1 MNTLRIGLVSISDR
15 ASSGVYQDKGIPAL
29 EEWLARALTTPFE
42 LQTRLIPDEQAI
54 IEQTLCELVDEM
66 GCHLVLTTGGTG
78 PARRDVT
85 PDATLAIAD
94 REMPGFGEQM
104 RQVSLHFVPTAILSR
119 QVGVIRKQA
128 GRIPRVFINDLLART
143 DIVDLIDARVKLKKQ
158 GKNFHACCPF
168 HNEKTPSFTVNGEKQ
183 FYHCFGCGAH
193 GNAIDFLMNYDKLEF
208 VETVEELAAMHNLE
222 VPFEAGSGPSQIERH
237 QRQTLYQLMDGLN
250 TFYQQSLQQPVAM
263 SARQYLEKRGLSHE
277 VIARF
282 AIGFAPPG
290 WDNVLKRFGG
300 NPENRQSLIDA
311 GMLVTNDQGRS
322 YDRFRERVMF
332 PIRDKRGRVIGFGG
346 RVLGNDTP
354 KYLNSPETD
363 IFHKGRQLYGLYEA
377 QQDNAEPN
385 RLLVVE
391 GYMDVVALAQ
401 YGINYAV
408 ASLGT
413 STTADHIQLLFRATN
428 NVICCYDGDRAGRD
442 AAWRA
447 LETALPYMTDGRQ
460 LRFMFLPDGE
470 DPDTLVRKEGK
481 EAFEARMEQAMPL
494 SAFLFNSLMPQVDLS
509 TPDGRARLSTLALP
523 LISQVPGETLRIY
536 LRQELGNK
544 LGILDDSQLERLMP
558 KAAESGVSR
567 PVPQLKRTTMRIL
580 IGLLVQNPELA
591 TLVPPLENLDENKL
605 PGLGLFRELVNTCL
619 SQPGLTTGQLL
630 EHYRGTNNAATL
642 EKLSMWDDIADKNI
656 AEQTFTDSLNHM
668 FDSLLELRQ
677 EELIA
682 RERTHGLSNEERL
695 ELWTLNQELA
705 KK

>member
-1 MNTLRIGLVSISDR
+1 M
-15 ASSGVYQDKGIPAL
+15 
-29 EEWLARALTTPFE
+29 
-42 LQTRLIPDEQAI
+42 
-54 IEQTLCELVDEM
+54 
-66 GCHLVLTTGGTG
+66 
-78 PARRDVT
+78 
-85 PDATLAIAD
+85 
-94 REMPGFGEQM
+94 
-104 RQVSLHFVPTAILSR
+104 
-119 QVGVIRKQA
+119 A

-143 DIVDLIDARVKLKKQ
+143 DIIDLIDARVKLKKQ
-158 GKNFHACCPF
+158 GKNWHACCPF
-168 HNEKTPSFTVNGEKQ
+168 HNEKSPSFTVNGEKQ

-237 QRQTLYQLMDGLN
+237 QRQNLYQLMDGLN
-250 TFYQQSLQQPVAM
+250 AFYQQSLTQPAAEP
-263 SARQYLEKRGLSHE
+263 ARQYLERRGLSSD
-277 VIARF
+277 VITRF
-282 AIGFAPPG
+282 AIGYAPPG
-290 WDNVLKRFGG
+290 WDNVLKRFGA
-300 NPENRQSLIDA
+300 NQENRQSLIDA

-332 PIRDKRGRVIGFGG
+332 PIRDKRGRVMGFGG

-377 QQDNAEPN
+377 QQDKDEPQ

-413 STTADHIQLLFRATN
+413 STTADHIQLLFRVTK

-447 LETALPYMTDGRQ
+447 LETALPYMNDGRQ
-460 LRFMFLPDGE
+460 LRFIFLPDGE

-481 EAFEARMEQAMPL
+481 AAFEARMEQALPL
-494 SAFLFNSLMPQVDLS
+494 STFLFNSLMPQADLT
-509 TPDGRARLSTLALP
+509 TPDGSTQLAALALP
-523 LISQVPGETLRIY
+523 LITQVPGETLRIQ
-536 LRQELGNK
+536 LRQLLGNK
-544 LGILDDSQLERLMP
+544 IGIFDDAQLDKLMP
-558 KAAESGVSR
+558 KQAENGAPR
-567 PVPQLKRTTMRIL
+567 PGPQLKRTTMRIL
-580 IGLLVQNPELA
+580 IGLLVQSPELA
-591 TLVPPLENLDENKL
+591 PHVPSLEGLDDTRM
-605 PGLGLFRELVNTCL
+605 PGLGLFAELVNTCL

-630 EHYRGTNNAATL
+630 EQYRGTKQAATL
-642 EKLSMWDDIADKNI
+642 EKLATWDDIADKDI
-656 AEQTFTDSLNHM
+656 AEKTFTDALNHM
-668 FDSLLELRQ
+668 FDSMLERRQ

-682 RERTHGLSNEERL
+682 RDRTQGLSSEERR
-695 ELWTLNQELA
+695 ELWQLNLELA

>member
-1 MNTLRIGLVSISDR
+1 M
-15 ASSGVYQDKGIPAL
+15 
-29 EEWLARALTTPFE
+29 
-42 LQTRLIPDEQAI
+42 
-54 IEQTLCELVDEM
+54 
-66 GCHLVLTTGGTG
+66 
-78 PARRDVT
+78 
-85 PDATLAIAD
+85 
-94 REMPGFGEQM
+94 
-104 RQVSLHFVPTAILSR
+104 
-119 QVGVIRKQA
+119 A

-158 GKNFHACCPF
+158 GKNYHACCPF

-222 VPFEAGSGPSQIERH
+222 VPYEAGNGPSQIERH
-237 QRQTLYQLMDGLN
+237 QRQTLYELLDGLSA
-250 TFYQQSLQQPVAM
+250 FYQQALAQPGAEP
-263 SARQYLEKRGLSHE
+263 ARQYLQKRGLSEE
-277 VIARF
+277 VIRHF
-282 AIGFAPPG
+282 AIGYAPPG

-300 NPENRQSLIDA
+300 NSENRKSLIDA

-346 RVLGNDTP
+346 RVMGDALP
-354 KYLNSPETD
+354 KYLNSPETE

-377 QQDNAEPN
+377 QQSNQNPP

-391 GYMDVVALAQ
+391 GYMDVVALGQ

-413 STTADHIQLLFRATN
+413 STTAEHIQMLFRVTN
-428 NVICCYDGDRAGRD
+428 NVICCYDGDRAGRS

-460 LRFMFLPDGE
+460 LRFMFLPEGE

-481 EAFEARMEQAMPL
+481 AAFEQRMEQAQPL
-494 SAFLFNSLMPQVDLS
+494 STFLFNSLLPQVDLS
-509 TPDGRARLSTLALP
+509 SPDGRAQLSTLALP

-558 KAAESGVSR
+558 KQSDNAQSR
-567 PVPQLKRTTMRIL
+567 PTPTLKRTTMRIL

-591 TLVPPLENLDENKL
+591 PLVPSLAGLDESKL
-605 PGLGLFRELVNTCL
+605 PGLALFAELVNTCL

-630 EHYRGTNNAATL
+630 EHYRGTKEAATL
-642 EKLSMWDDIADKNI
+642 EKLATWDDIADKDI
-656 AEQTFTDSLNHM
+656 AEKTFTDSLDHL
-668 FDSLLELRQ
+668 FDSALELRLT
-677 EELIA
+677 ELIA
-682 RERTHGLSNEERL
+682 RSRTHGLTPAEREEVRVIT
-695 ELWTLNQELA
+695 EARA

>member
-1 MNTLRIGLVSISDR
+1 M
-15 ASSGVYQDKGIPAL
+15 
-29 EEWLARALTTPFE
+29 
-42 LQTRLIPDEQAI
+42 
-54 IEQTLCELVDEM
+54 
-66 GCHLVLTTGGTG
+66 
-78 PARRDVT
+78 
-85 PDATLAIAD
+85 
-94 REMPGFGEQM
+94 
-104 RQVSLHFVPTAILSR
+104 
-119 QVGVIRKQA
+119 A

-158 GKNFHACCPF
+158 GKNYHACCPF

-193 GNAIDFLMNYDKLEF
+193 GNALDFLMNYDKLEF
-208 VETVEELAAMHNLE
+208 VESVEELAAMHNLE
-222 VPFEAGSGPSQIERH
+222 VPFEAGSGPSLIERH

-250 TFYQQSLQQPVAM
+250 AFYQQSLTQSAAEP
-263 SARQYLEKRGLSHE
+263 ARQYLSRRGLSSE
-277 VIARF
+277 VITRF
-282 AIGFAPPG
+282 AIGYAPPG
-290 WDNVLKRFGG
+290 WDNVLKRFG
-300 NPENRQSLIDA
+300 NNSENRKSLIDA

-377 QQDNAEPN
+377 QQDKDEPQ

-413 STTADHIQLLFRATN
+413 STTADHIQLLFRVTK
-428 NVICCYDGDRAGRD
+428 NVICCYDGDRAGRE

-447 LETALPYMTDGRQ
+447 LETALPYMSDGRQ

-481 EAFEARMEQAMPL
+481 EAFEARMEQAQPL
-494 SAFLFNSLMPQVDLS
+494 STFLFNSLLPKADLT
-509 TPDGRARLSTLALP
+509 TPDGTTQLAALALP
-523 LISQVPGETLRIY
+523 LINQVPGETLRIQ
-536 LRQELGNK
+536 LRQILGNK
-544 LGILDDSQLERLMP
+544 IGIFDDGQLDRLMP
-558 KAAESGVSR
+558 KQVESAAAR
-567 PVPQLKRTTMRIL
+567 PAPQLKRTTMRIL
-580 IGLLVQNPELA
+580 IGLLIQNPELA
-591 TLVPPLENLDENKL
+591 PKVPSLAGLDQSRL
-605 PGLGLFRELVNTCL
+605 PGLGLFAELVNTCL

-630 EHYRGTNNAATL
+630 EHYRGTNEAATL
-642 EKLSMWDDIADKNI
+642 EKLSMWDDIADKDI
-656 AEQTFTDSLNHM
+656 AEKTFTDALNHM
-668 FDSLLELRQ
+668 FDSMLERRQ

-682 RERTHGLSNEERL
+682 RDRTHGLSSEERR
-695 ELWTLNQELA
+695 ELWQLNQELA

>member
-1 MNTLRIGLVSISDR
+1 M
-15 ASSGVYQDKGIPAL
+15 
-29 EEWLARALTTPFE
+29 
-42 LQTRLIPDEQAI
+42 
-54 IEQTLCELVDEM
+54 
-66 GCHLVLTTGGTG
+66 
-78 PARRDVT
+78 
-85 PDATLAIAD
+85 
-94 REMPGFGEQM
+94 
-104 RQVSLHFVPTAILSR
+104 
-119 QVGVIRKQA
+119 A

-168 HNEKTPSFTVNGEKQ
+168 HNEKTPSFTVNGDKQ

-222 VPFEAGSGPSQIERH
+222 IPYEAGSGPTQIERH

-250 TFYQQSLQQPVAM
+250 AFYQQSLTHPAAE
-263 SARQYLEKRGLSHE
+263 SARQYLEKRGLSSDI
-277 VIARF
+277 IARF
-282 AIGFAPPG
+282 AVGYAPPG
-290 WDNVLKRFGG
+290 WDNALKRFGG
-300 NPENRQSLIDA
+300 NSENRQSLTDA

-322 YDRFRERVMF
+322 YDRFRDRVMF

-377 QQDNAEPN
+377 LQNAAEPQ

-413 STTADHIQLLFRATN
+413 STTADHIQLLFRSTQ

-447 LETALPYMTDGRQ
+447 LETAMPYMTDGRQ

-481 EAFEARMEQAMPL
+481 EAFEARMEHAQPL
-494 SAFLFNSLMPQVDLS
+494 SVFLFNSLLPQVDLS
-509 TPDGRARLSTLALP
+509 TPDGSTQLAALALP
-523 LISQVPGETLRIY
+523 LINQVPGDAHRIQ
-536 LRQELGNK
+536 LRQTLGLK
-544 LGILDDSQLERLMP
+544 LGIFDDSQLDRLMP
-558 KAAESGVSR
+558 KQAESGAVR
-567 PVPQLKRTTMRIL
+567 PPPQLKRTTMRIL
-580 IGLLVQNPELA
+580 IGLLLQNPDLA
-591 TLVPPLENLDENKL
+591 PLVPPLAGLDQSKL
-605 PGLGLFRELVNTCL
+605 PGLGLFAELVNTCL

-630 EHYRGTNNAATL
+630 EHYRGTNEAATL
-642 EKLSMWDDIADKNI
+642 EKLSMWDDIADKEI
-656 AEQTFTDSLNHM
+656 AEKTFTDSLNHM
-668 FDSLLELRQ
+668 FDSLLKLRQ

-682 RERTHGLSNEERL
+682 RDRTHGLNNEERR

>member
-1 MNTLRIGLVSISDR
+1 M
-15 ASSGVYQDKGIPAL
+15 
-29 EEWLARALTTPFE
+29 
-42 LQTRLIPDEQAI
+42 
-54 IEQTLCELVDEM
+54 
-66 GCHLVLTTGGTG
+66 
-78 PARRDVT
+78 
-85 PDATLAIAD
+85 
-94 REMPGFGEQM
+94 
-104 RQVSLHFVPTAILSR
+104 
-119 QVGVIRKQA
+119 A

-158 GKNFHACCPF
+158 GKNYHACCPF

-193 GNAIDFLMNYDKLEF
+193 GNAVDFLMNYDKLEF

-222 VPFEAGSGPSQIERH
+222 VPYEAGSGPSQIERH

-250 TFYQQSLQQPVAM
+250 SFYQQSLKHSAAEP
-263 SARQYLEKRGLSHE
+263 ARQYLNKRGLSDD

-282 AIGFAPPG
+282 AIGYAPPG

-300 NPENRQSLIDA
+300 NSEDRKSLIDA

-346 RVLGNDTP
+346 RVLGDALP

-377 QQDNAEPN
+377 QQDNAEPP

-401 YGINYAV
+401 YDINYAV

-413 STTADHIQLLFRATN
+413 STTADHIQLLFRVTN

-481 EAFEARMEQAMPL
+481 DAFEARMEQAMPL
-494 SAFLFNSLMPQVDLS
+494 SSFLFDSLLPQVDLS
-509 TPDGRARLSTLALP
+509 SRDGKARLSTLALP
-523 LISQVPGETLRIY
+523 LITQIPGETLRIY
-536 LRQELGNK
+536 MRQELGNK
-544 LGILDDSQLERLMP
+544 LGILDDNQLEKLMP
-558 KAAESGVSR
+558 KLAASGTT
-567 PVPQLKRTTMRIL
+567 PVAPPLKRTTMRVL
-580 IGLLVQNPELA
+580 IALLIQSPQLA
-591 TLVPPLENLDENKL
+591 TLVPSLDGLSESKM
-605 PGLGLFRELVNTCL
+605 PGLPLFIELVGRCNEN
-619 SQPGLTTGQLL
+619 PGLTTGQLL
-630 EHYRGTNNAATL
+630 ELYRGTNFSQTL
-642 EKLSMWDDIADKNI
+642 ETLAIWNHMIVDEE
-656 AEQTFTDSLNHM
+656 AEAVFQDSLASIY
-668 FDSLLELRQ
+668 DSALEERL
-677 EELIA
+677 EFLIA
-682 RERTHGLSNEERL
+682 RERTQGLSADERR
-695 ELWTLNQELA
+695 ELWTLSQA
-705 KK
+705 FARK

>member
-1 MNTLRIGLVSISDR
+1 MGL
-15 ASSGVYQDKGIPAL
+15 
-29 EEWLARALTTPFE
+29 
-42 LQTRLIPDEQAI
+42 
-54 IEQTLCELVDEM
+54 M
-66 GCHLVLTTGGTG
+66 
-78 PARRDVT
+78 
-85 PDATLAIAD
+85 
-94 REMPGFGEQM
+94 
-104 RQVSLHFVPTAILSR
+104 
-119 QVGVIRKQA
+119 A

-158 GKNFHACCPF
+158 GKNYHACCPF

-208 VETVEELAAMHNLE
+208 VETVEELAAMHNLD
-222 VPFEAGSGPSQIERH
+222 VPYEAGSGPSQIERH
-237 QRQTLYQLMDGLN
+237 QRQNLYQLLDGLN
-250 TFYQQSLQQPVAM
+250 AFYQQYLTQPNAKD
-263 SARQYLEKRGLSHE
+263 AREYLSRRGLSAD
-277 VIARF
+277 VISRF
-282 AIGFAPPG
+282 AIGYAPPG

-300 NPENRQSLIDA
+300 NDENRQSLIDA
-311 GMLVTNDQGRS
+311 GMLVTNDKGRS

-346 RVLGNDTP
+346 RVLGDGQP

-377 QQDNAEPN
+377 QLSSPEPA

-401 YGINYAV
+401 YDINYAV

-413 STTADHIQLLFRATN
+413 STTADHIQLLFRVTN

-447 LETALPYMTDGRQ
+447 LETALPYMNDGRQ

-481 EAFEARMEQAMPL
+481 DAFEARMEQAQPL
-494 SAFLFNSLMPQVDLS
+494 STFLFNSLMPQVDLS
-509 TPDGRARLSTLALP
+509 TPDGRAQLSTLALP
-523 LISQVPGETLRIY
+523 LITQVPGETLRIY
-536 LRQELGNK
+536 LRQELGKK
-544 LGILDDSQLERLMP
+544 LGILDDSALERLMP
-558 KAAESGVSR
+558 KQAEATARAA
-567 PVPQLKRTTMRIL
+567 PTLKRTTMRIL
-580 IGLLVQNPELA
+580 IGLLLQNPELA
-591 TLVPPLENLDENKL
+591 PQVPPLDALDKNKL
-605 PGLGLFRELVNTCL
+605 PGLGLFAELVNTCL

-630 EHYRGTNNAATL
+630 EQYRGTKEAATL
-642 EKLSMWDDIADKNI
+642 EKLSMWDDIADKDI
-656 AEQTFTDSLNHM
+656 AEKTFTDSLNHM
-668 FDSLLELRQ
+668 FDSMLEQRQ

-682 RERTHGLSNEERL
+682 RERTHGLSSEERR
-695 ELWTLNQELA
+695 ELWRLNQELA

>member
-1 MNTLRIGLVSISDR
+1 M
-15 ASSGVYQDKGIPAL
+15 
-29 EEWLARALTTPFE
+29 
-42 LQTRLIPDEQAI
+42 
-54 IEQTLCELVDEM
+54 
-66 GCHLVLTTGGTG
+66 
-78 PARRDVT
+78 
-85 PDATLAIAD
+85 
-94 REMPGFGEQM
+94 
-104 RQVSLHFVPTAILSR
+104 
-119 QVGVIRKQA
+119 A

-158 GKNFHACCPF
+158 GKNYHACCPF

-222 VPFEAGSGPSQIERH
+222 IPYESGTGLSQIERH
-237 QRQTLYQLMDGLN
+237 QRQNLYQLMDGLN
-250 TFYQQSLQQPVAM
+250 GFYQQSLESSSAQP
-263 SARQYLEKRGLSHE
+263 ARAYLEKRGLSPD
-277 VIARF
+277 VVARF

-290 WDNVLKRFGG
+290 WDNALKRFGG
-300 NPENRQSLIDA
+300 NDDNRQLLLDA
-311 GMLVTNDQGRS
+311 GMLVRNDNGRV

-377 QQDNAEPN
+377 QQHTPEPA

-401 YGINYAV
+401 YDINYAV

-413 STTADHIQLLFRATN
+413 STTADHIQLLFRVTN

-447 LETALPYMTDGRQ
+447 LETALPYMSDGRQ

-481 EAFEARMEQAMPL
+481 AAFEARMDEALPL
-494 SAFLFNSLMPQVDLS
+494 STFLFNSLVPQADLS
-509 TPDGRARLSTLALP
+509 SPDGSTQLAALALP
-523 LISQVPGETLRIY
+523 LITQVPGDALRIQ
-536 LRQELGNK
+536 LRQMLGNK
-544 LGILDDSQLERLMP
+544 LGIFDDAQLDRLMP
-558 KAAESGVSR
+558 KQAENNTPR
-567 PVPQLKRTTMRIL
+567 PAPQLKRTTMRIL
-580 IGLLVQNPELA
+580 IGLLVQNPDLA
-591 TLVPPLENLDENKL
+591 PMVPPLTGLPQAKI
-605 PGLGLFRELVNTCL
+605 PGLSLFNELVSACL
-619 SQPGLTTGQLL
+619 AQPGLTTGQLL
-630 EHYRGTNNAATL
+630 EQYRGTDSAPTL
-642 EKLSMWDDIADKNI
+642 EKLSVWDDIADKDI
-656 AEQTFTDSLNHM
+656 AEKTFTDALDHL
-668 FDSLLELRQ
+668 FDSALELRLT
-677 EELIA
+677 ELIA
-682 RERTHGLSNEERL
+682 RSRTQGLSAAEREEVRVI
-695 ELWTLNQELA
+695 TQALA